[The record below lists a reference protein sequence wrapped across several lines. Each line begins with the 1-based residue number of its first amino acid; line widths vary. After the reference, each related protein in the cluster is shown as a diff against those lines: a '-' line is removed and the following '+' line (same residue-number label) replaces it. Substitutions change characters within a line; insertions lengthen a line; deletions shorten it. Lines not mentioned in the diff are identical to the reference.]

1 MMSDQLP
8 RSLTQRMIPT
18 RHPSWDDLAT
28 RTGGTLKRNKFWRSD
43 EVVSSMG
50 GWEVHLQSVMLDSKT
65 GARNPGTFY
74 STRRGTEVWAGFS
87 SLDGFRF
94 SSRDR
99 QWLHRQPYQLQW
111 DIDVGRLV
119 DAVRRRRQPEDTQI
133 GNETFDQRFVTRSND
148 PVKLRALLEGS
159 ALDRILKRPYLAEFH
174 IEAADPDESGSPQPA
189 SLVVWE
195 REMLLDA
202 DQLLDLHEVLLALL
216 DRLGRLGSAGPLTS
230 PA

>member
-1 MMSDQLP
+1 MMSDQLQG
-8 RSLTQRMIPT
+8 SFTQRMIPT
-18 RHPSWDDLAT
+18 RHPSWEEFAS
-28 RTGGTLKRNKFWRSD
+28 RAGGSLKRHSFWRSD
-43 EVVSSMG
+43 EIVTSMG
-50 GWEVHLQSVMLDSKT
+50 GWEVHLQSVMLDHKT

-94 SSRDR
+94 SARDR
-99 QWLHRQPYQLQW
+99 EWLHRQPYQLRW

-148 PVKLRALLEGS
+148 PGKLRALVEGAALE
-159 ALDRILKRPYLAEFH
+159 RILKRPYLAEFH
-174 IEAADPDESGSPQPA
+174 IEAGEPDESGAPQPA

-195 REMLLDA
+195 RDMLQDA

-216 DRLGRLGSAGPLTS
+216 DRLGRLGSAGPLA
-230 PA
+230 PQ

>member
-1 MMSDQLP
+1 MPDQLEA
-8 RSLTQRMIPT
+8 SFAQRMIPT
-18 RHPSWDDLAT
+18 RHPSWQEFAG
-28 RTGGTLKRNKFWRSD
+28 RVGGNLKRQRFWRSD
-43 EVVSSMG
+43 EVVTSMG

-74 STRRGTEVWAGFS
+74 STRRGTEVWAGFT

-94 SSRDR
+94 SARDR
-99 QWLHRQPYQLQW
+99 EWLHRQPYQLQW

-133 GNETFDQRFVTRSND
+133 GNELFDQRFVTRTND
-148 PVKLRALLEGS
+148 PAKLKTLLDGAALE
-159 ALDRILKRPYLAEFH
+159 RILKRPYLAEFH
-174 IEAADPDESGSPQPA
+174 IEAAEPDESGSSLPA

-195 REMLLDA
+195 RQMLQDA

-216 DRLGRLGSAGPLTS
+216 DRLGRLGAAGPLVRT
-230 PA
+230 

>member
-8 RSLTQRMIPT
+8 GSLTQRLIPT
-18 RHPSWDDLAT
+18 RHPSWADLAT
-28 RTGGTLKRNKFWRSD
+28 RTGGILKRNKFWRSD

-50 GWEVHLQSVMLDSKT
+50 GWEVHLQSVMLDHKT
-65 GARNPGTFY
+65 GARNPGTLY

-94 SSRDR
+94 SARDR
-99 QWLHRQPYQLQW
+99 QWLRRQPYQLQW
-111 DIDVGRLV
+111 DVDVGRLV

-148 PVKLRALLEGS
+148 PGKLRALLEGS
-159 ALDRILKRPYLAEFH
+159 ALDRILKRPCLAEFH
-174 IEAADPDESGSPQPA
+174 IEAAEPDESGSPQPA

-202 DQLLDLHEVLLALL
+202 DQLLDLHEVLLSLL
-216 DRLGRLGSAGPLTS
+216 DRLGRLGSAGPLTG